1 MTTGQPQGPHAG
13 SPTAEGTTITIV
25 SEPQAKVAAAHDVT
39 RRRVTAAALVG
50 GALAL
55 AVGRL
60 LTLPGGT
67 VAQRLTQASGHEN
80 QVAVE
85 TTLVVFGLLAL
96 MAGFLGV
103 AARIRHRGAAMATIG
118 AGLCMAGCALIVQVA
133 LDPVTVAA
141 THVGND
147 QVMRVFL
154 TELDQSPA
162 IAVLTPI
169 ATIGYFFGP
178 VLVTLAASRA
188 GMVPRWLPWG
198 MLLSL
203 PLQFVGESLQG
214 PPFAN
219 IADAALQLIL
229 VALVV
234 VLARRTLLTD

>member
-1 MTTGQPQGPHAG
+1 M
-13 SPTAEGTTITIV
+13 TIV
-25 SEPQAKVAAAHDVT
+25 SEPLATVAASHDVV
-39 RRRVTAAALVG
+39 RRRVAAAALVG
-50 GALAL
+50 GAVAL
-55 AVGRL
+55 AAGRL

-67 VAQRLTQASGHEN
+67 PEQRLAQATGHEN
-80 QVAVE
+80 QVATE
-85 TTLVVFGLLAL
+85 ATLVVFGLLAL

-103 AARIRHRGAAMATIG
+103 AARIRYRGAAMATVG
-118 AGLCMAGCALIVQVA
+118 AALCMAGCALIVQVV
-133 LDPVTVAA
+133 LDPVTVVA

-154 TELDQSPA
+154 TELERSPA
-162 IAVLTPI
+162 IAVMTPI

-178 VLVTLAASRA
+178 FLVTLAANRT
-188 GMVPRWLPWG
+188 GRVPRWLPWA

-219 IADAALQLIL
+219 IADAVLQLVL

-234 VLARRTLLTD
+234 VLARRTLLID

>member
-1 MTTGQPQGPHAG
+1 M
-13 SPTAEGTTITIV
+13 TIV

-85 TTLVVFGLLAL
+85 MTLVVFGLLAL